1 MPYIGL
7 PPFLREK
14 SMTKIFWLS
23 RCQCPISGFPHF
35 YSCQITDAGGEADC
49 VNALYRAS
57 PISTNKDSA
66 RKKINIE
73 ECQCPISGFP
83 HFYKLDGKIGIDIL
97 RLCQC
102 PISGFPHFYCT
113 SGRREFEVRNCVNA
127 LYRASPIS
135 TWWILVW
142 VSRHKGVNALYRA
155 SPISTEDKF
164 LEGQAGLH
172 CVNALY
178 RASPISTLHKDVVA
192 GIAGQVCQCPI
203 SGFPHFYWQLM

>member
-1 MPYIGL
+1 MKDNALRRAYCISAVLLNPAKPLSCVNALWRAFPISTKRYNMNIRNYGVVSMPYIGL

-135 TWWILVW
+135 TWWILV
-142 VSRHKGVNALYRA
+142 
-155 SPISTEDKF
+155 
-164 LEGQAGLH
+164 
-172 CVNALY
+172 
-178 RASPISTLHKDVVA
+178 
-192 GIAGQVCQCPI
+192 
-203 SGFPHFYWQLM
+203 